1 MTHEINGRFTFAF
14 AKRLSN
20 AVFCLIW
27 KIFIKDLLGNERR
40 SYHSRSSNHLRSL
53 FLLIITELNST
64 KSSHPCWQ
72 NHNQELCL
80 FCRKQ
85 IKSNISYKEKEK
97 NSLFNSYVFERLN
110 ISLASGRSKFF
121 ILVPVIVLSIN
132 PFVPSASLE

>member
-27 KIFIKDLLGNERR
+27 EIFIKNLLWNERR
-40 SYHSRSSNHLRSL
+40 PYHGRSSNHLRSL
-53 FLLIITELNST
+53 FLLIITQLNST
-64 KSSHPCWQ
+64 KSSHSCWHNQ
-72 NHNQELCL
+72 NQELCL
-80 FCRKQ
+80 FRRKQ

-121 ILVPVIVLSIN
+121 ILVPVILLSIN

>member
-14 AKRLSN
+14 AKSLSN

-40 SYHSRSSNHLRSL
+40 SYHGRSSNHFRSL
-53 FLLIITELNST
+53 FLLIITQLNST
-64 KSSHPCWQ
+64 KSFHSCWHNQ
-72 NHNQELCL
+72 NQELCL
-80 FCRKQ
+80 FRRKK

-97 NSLFNSYVFERLN
+97 TSLFNSYVFERLN

-121 ILVPVIVLSIN
+121 ILVPVILLSIN